1 MIDIAT
7 YLNRITSEHKV
18 QPKFMGLVSARLQ
31 PLVDLFECLEEIDK
45 AFDLDTA
52 EGNQL
57 DVIGEYVGVKRLL
70 NFQPEYADAVLTDPY
85 YRMLLKAQISL
96 NNWDGS
102 IEGIKKIWGDVFP
115 EYEIQIVDNQDMT
128 MEARIIG
135 LRQLFE
141 SELVQHGY
149 ITPKPMGV
157 RVDYTVVMSIEVDTE
172 LFLGALNAHR
182 AGTVTL
188 PPDEPPEDN
197 DKPSGTI
204 YAAGGNPTLNIMRKT
219 EAKSPSENVTINT
232 AEIFAQSFKAAESVT
247 VMTQGKSPPE
257 TVFISAAREHTGSL
271 IPARNRWSDIEDK
284 ETAAAL
290 KPPLIDGYS
299 SAATLAAVIKR
310 STINSKVRS

>member
-7 YLNRITSEHKV
+7 YLDRITSEHKV
-18 QPKFMGLVSARLQ
+18 QPKFMGLVAARLQ
-31 PLVDLFECLEEIDK
+31 PFIDLFECLEEMDK

-52 EGNQL
+52 EGEQL

-102 IEGIKKIWGDVFP
+102 VEGIKKIWGDVFP
-115 EYEIQIVDNQDMT
+115 EYEIQIVDNQNMT

-157 RVDYTVVMSIEVDTE
+157 GVDYTVVMSIEVDTE
-172 LFLGALNAHR
+172 LFLGALNTHR
-182 AGTVTL
+182 IGTVSL

-197 DKPSGTI
+197 EKPSGVV
-204 YAAGGNPTLNIMRKT
+204 YAAGGNPTLNVMRET
-219 EAKSPSENVTINT
+219 EGKSPPESVTVKE
-232 AEIFAQSFKAAESVT
+232 AEIYAQSFKAAEFLT
-247 VMTQGKSPPE
+247 VMTQSKSPPE
-257 TVFISAAREHTGSL
+257 SVLISAAREHTGSL
-271 IPARNRWSDIEDK
+271 LSAQNKRSDIEKK
-284 ETAAAL
+284 ETAAEL

-299 SAATLAAVIKR
+299 SAAALAAVIKR
-310 STINSKVRS
+310 STIKSKVRS

>member
-1 MIDIAT
+1 MIDIST
-7 YLNRITSEHKV
+7 YLNRITSQHKV
-18 QPKFMGLVSARLQ
+18 QPKFMGLVAARLQ
-31 PLVDLFECLEEIDK
+31 PLIDIFECLEEIDK

-102 IEGIKKIWGDVFP
+102 IGGIKKIWGDVFP
-115 EYEIQIVDNQDMT
+115 EYEIQIVDNQNMT

-157 RVDYTVVMSIEVDTE
+157 GVDYTVVMSIEVNTE
-172 LFLGALNAHR
+172 LFLGALNTSR
-182 AGTVTL
+182 AGAFAL
-188 PPDEPPEDN
+188 PPDEPPENN
-197 DKPSGTI
+197 DKPAGTI
-204 YAAGGNPTLNIMRKT
+204 YAAGGNPTLNITRET
-219 EAKSPSENVTINT
+219 GPKSPSENVTINA
-232 AEIFAQSFKAAESVT
+232 AEIYVQSFKAAESVT
-247 VMTQGKSPPE
+247 AMTQSKSPPE
-257 TVFISAAREHTGSL
+257 TVFISAAREYTGSL
-271 IPARNRWSDIEDK
+271 IPARNRRSDIEDK

-299 SAATLAAVIKR
+299 SAATLASVIKN

>member
-1 MIDIAT
+1 MIDIST

-18 QPKFMGLVSARLQ
+18 RPKFMGLVAARLQ
-31 PLVDLFECLEEIDK
+31 PLIDLFECLEEIDK

-52 EGNQL
+52 EGKQL

-70 NFQPEYADAVLTDPY
+70 DFQPEYADAILTDPY
-85 YRMLLKAQISL
+85 YRMLLKARISL

-102 IEGIKKIWGDVFP
+102 VEGIKKIWGDVFP
-115 EYEIQIVDNQDMT
+115 EYEIQIADSQNMT

-157 RVDYTVVMSIEVDTE
+157 RVDYTVIMSIEVDTE
-172 LFLGALNAHR
+172 LFLGALNTHR
-182 AGTVTL
+182 AVTASL

-197 DKPSGTI
+197 GKPPGMV
-204 YAAGGNPTLNIMRKT
+204 YAAGGNITLNIMR
-219 EAKSPSENVTINT
+219 
-232 AEIFAQSFKAAESVT
+232 EIE
-247 VMTQGKSPPE
+247 GKSPPE
-257 TVFISAAREHTGSL
+257 SVLISAAGEHTGSL
-271 IPARNRWSDIEDK
+271 ISVQNRQSDIEEK
-284 ETAAAL
+284 ETAAEL

-299 SAATLAAVIKR
+299 SAAVLATVIKR
-310 STINSKVRS
+310 STIKSEVRS